1 MMPEKKVVMK
11 KRSPALEESTLTK
24 QIALTVVELQTSRE
38 HTKDLRDELKQLTKI
53 FKEHG
58 GAQK

>member
-11 KRSPALEESTLTK
+11 KRSPALAESTLTR
-24 QIALTVVELQTSRE
+24 QIALTVVELQASRE
-38 HTKDLRDELKQLTKI
+38 RTKDLRDELKKLTKI